1 MISKRAIGGPLGY
14 NFLKHT
20 LDILKLQMKSKKNV
34 LGVFNDSLE
43 TYPRYSHEEQKKRV
57 FVQGAMAFLVSL
69 KGPFTKSLGNPR
81 LKTTDLDS

>member
-1 MISKRAIGGPLGY
+1 MAPLGAMTDTWGAMISKGAIEGPLGY

-43 TYPRYSHEEQKKRV
+43 TYTRYFYE
-57 FVQGAMAFLVSL
+57 
-69 KGPFTKSLGNPR
+69 
-81 LKTTDLDS
+81 